1 MLQSTAAAAAA
12 SSSRPRLEG
21 GGGGVSSAIPIQ
33 SPAAAAAAGPAGA
46 GAGAGAGLLGVIRQG
61 ASVSSV
67 SSIGSYSFTVSNE
80 TRTNQI
86 SRVFHNI
93 RRRPHLGLSIRIY

>member
-46 GAGAGAGLLGVIRQG
+46 GAGLLGVIRQG

-67 SSIGSYSFTVSNE
+67 SSIGSYSFTVSSE

-93 RRRPHLGLSIRIY
+93 RRRPHLGPSTRIY

>member
-33 SPAAAAAAGPAGA
+33 SPAAAAAAGPA

-93 RRRPHLGLSIRIY
+93 RRRPHLGPSTRIY

>member
-1 MLQSTAAAAAA
+1 MQSTAAAAAA
-12 SSSRPRLEG
+12 GSRPRLEG
-21 GGGGVSSAIPIQ
+21 AGVSSAIPIQ
-33 SPAAAAAAGPAGA
+33 GPAAAAAAGPAGA
-46 GAGAGAGLLGVIRQG
+46 GQLGVIRQG

-86 SRVFHNI
+86 REYFTIFVEG
-93 RRRPHLGLSIRIY
+93 PT